1 MSLNSLMRWM
11 KPREM
16 VFFDLLEGAAANIL
30 DAAQLFDRELRSGDP
45 SRFAELRRQM
55 KDLEHVGDE
64 ITHQVIDRLNQTFVT
79 PIEREDILELAHCM
93 DDVADCIDAVCERLV
108 LYRIGT
114 IMPAAMELSSVIVE
128 GAQDLVK
135 LVGSLRRMDN
145 VAEIRTRIRHVHI
158 LENKA
163 DSLYHGALAQIFE
176 SPKDPI
182 ELMKWK
188 EILETIEDATDR
200 IERVAQSVGSTVM
213 RNA

>member
-1 MSLNSLMRWM
+1 MSLNALMRWL

-30 DAAQLFDRELRSGDP
+30 EAAQLFDREIRSGDA
-45 SRFAELRRQM
+45 SRFPELRRQM
-55 KDLEHVGDE
+55 KVLEHKGDE
-64 ITHQVIDRLNQTFVT
+64 ITHEVIDRLNQTFVT

-93 DDVADCIDAVCERLV
+93 DDVADCLDAVCERLV
-108 LYRIGT
+108 LYRIDR
-114 IMPAAMELSSVIVE
+114 IMPAAMEISSVIVE
-128 GAQDLVK
+128 GSQDLVK
-135 LVGSLRRMDN
+135 IVGSLRRMDKLT
-145 VAEIRTRIRHVHI
+145 ETRTRIRHVHA

-176 SPKDPI
+176 APKDPI

-188 EILETIEDATDR
+188 EILETIEEATDR
-200 IERVAQSVGSTVM
+200 IERVAQAVGSTIM

>member
-1 MSLNSLMRWM
+1 MSLNALMRWL

-16 VFFDLLEGAAANIL
+16 VFFELLEGSAANIL
-30 DAAQLFDRELRSGDP
+30 EAAQLFDRELRSGDAT
-45 SRFAELRRQM
+45 RFAELRRQM
-55 KDLEHVGDE
+55 KDLEHKGDE
-64 ITHQVIDRLNQTFVT
+64 ITHEIIDRLNQTFVT

-108 LYRIGT
+108 LYRIDR
-114 IMPAAMELSSVIVE
+114 IMPAAMELASVIVE

-145 VAEIRTRIRHVHI
+145 VAEIRTRIRHVHV

-163 DSLYHGALAQIFE
+163 DSLYHAALAQIFE

-200 IERVAQSVGSTVM
+200 IERVAQCVGSTVM

>member
-16 VFFDLLEGAAANIL
+16 VFFDLLEGASANIL
-30 DAAQLFDRELRSGDP
+30 NAAQLFDRELRSGDP

-64 ITHQVIDRLNQTFVT
+64 LTHQIIDRLNQTFVT

-93 DDVADCIDAVCERLV
+93 DDVADCLDAVCERLV
-108 LYRIGT
+108 LYRIDR

-145 VAEIRTRIRHVHI
+145 VAEIRTRIRHVHV

>member
-1 MSLNSLMRWM
+1 MSLNSLMRWL

-30 DAAQLFDRELRSGDP
+30 NAAQLFDRELRSGDP

-64 ITHQVIDRLNQTFVT
+64 LTHQIIDRLNQTFVT

-93 DDVADCIDAVCERLV
+93 DDVADCLDAVCERLV
-108 LYRIGT
+108 LYRIGR
-114 IMPAAMELSSVIVE
+114 IMPAAMEISSVIVE
-128 GAQDLVK
+128 GSQDLVK

-145 VAEIRTRIRHVHI
+145 VAEIRTRIRHVHV